1 MANRTGTW
9 RLTVIAAALTLGCC
23 ASCDWPGGRYTYNNG
38 HGMMLAPYDTIS
50 AYQLASRLNMAVDR
64 SDGQRA
70 VLSDSMNTVMI
81 TADPMA
87 KIYVNGRA
95 IGHDGQILSVRGML
109 FVSSSAEASIGR
121 MMTRRVAEP
130 PPRQPIVRAGVRA
143 VSASATQPR
152 LGPVVIDAG
161 HGGVDPGARGVNGVA
176 EKTVNLA
183 VALRIARLLRERN
196 VHVIVTR
203 ADDTFVELD
212 ERCAISNRRGAAL
225 FVSIHSDFAPNNHQ
239 AQGCTAYIARAPSA
253 ESIHLAETISGSMV
267 SAGISSRGVR
277 NANFRVL
284 VGTTAPSVLVELGF
298 LSNHAEAA
306 ALVRGDY
313 QRRLA
318 EAIAAGV
325 VSELH
330 RMARAGGS

>member
-9 RLTVIAAALTLGCC
+9 RLTVIAAALMLGCC
-23 ASCDWPGGRYTYNNG
+23 ASCDWPGGSYTYNNG
-38 HGMMLAPYDTIS
+38 HGMVLAPYDMIS
-50 AYQLASRLNMAVDR
+50 VHELASRLNMAVDR

-70 VLSDSMNTVMI
+70 VLSNLMNTVMI

-95 IGHDGQILSVRGML
+95 IGHDGQILSAGGML
-109 FVSSSAEASIGR
+109 FVSSSAEASIG
-121 MMTRRVAEP
+121 MLMTRRVPEP
-130 PPRQPIVRAGVRA
+130 PPRQPIVRAGRA
-143 VSASATQPR
+143 LSASATQPR

-161 HGGVDPGARGVNGVA
+161 HGGTDPGTRGVNGVA

-203 ADDTFVELD
+203 ADDTFIELD

-225 FVSIHSDFAPNNHQ
+225 FVSIHSDFAPNNRQ
-239 AQGCTAYIARAPSA
+239 AQGCTAYIAPAPSA
-253 ESIHLAETISGSMV
+253 ESIHLAETILGSMV

-277 NANFRVL
+277 NANFRV
-284 VGTTAPSVLVELGF
+284 VVRTTAPSVLVELGF

-306 ALVRGDY
+306 ALVRSDY
-313 QRRLA
+313 QQRLA

-325 VSELH
+325 MSEL
-330 RMARAGGS
+330 RWMARAGGS